1 MSRSWASSIGR
12 ALHRVAEADLADVGY
27 FSAIAQVLIAIGL
40 TYCSMIASG
49 QTASMSSQI
58 FQRCG
63 TVRRP
68 RMMPPTPSV
77 SAIVW
82 RRPNFFGTS
91 KSVTVQGS

>member
-1 MSRSWASSIGR
+1 MPWTEWQRPTWRI
-12 ALHRVAEADLADVGY
+12 VGY
-27 FSAIAQVLIAIGL
+27 FSEIAQVLIAIGL
-40 TYCSMIASG
+40 TYCSRIAFG
-49 QTASMSSQI
+49 QTSSMSSQI

-63 TVRRP
+63 TVRKP

-82 RRPNFFGTS
+82 RRPYFFGTS